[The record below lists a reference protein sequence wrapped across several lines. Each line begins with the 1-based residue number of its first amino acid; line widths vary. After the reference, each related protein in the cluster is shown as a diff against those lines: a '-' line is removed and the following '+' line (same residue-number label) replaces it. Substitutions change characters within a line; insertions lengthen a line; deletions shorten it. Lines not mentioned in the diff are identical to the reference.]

1 MHFKRFSGFIS
12 VSDVSLRFE
21 TCYMHLLCV
30 SIVVILTHVSLK
42 RFLCISL
49 KPFWDMSYETF
60 LKHFKTVSITFH
72 FCVFY
77 VSRTLFLNCCLYC
90 FKCVSMKHCAA
101 YFRFHWNVSETFQW
115 NLDLKWFRSVLIR
128 FTCTFGYLTMKQRN
142 SACNDYLYIQHQFKI
157 LKNCWNNTH
166 CNCKM

>member
-1 MHFKRFSGFIS
+1 MFQWFHFRFRRFTSVWNMLYASIMRFNSSHFNTRFTETFFMHF
-12 VSDVSLRFE
+12 
-21 TCYMHLLCV
+21 T
-30 SIVVILTHVSLK
+30 
-42 RFLCISL
+42 
-49 KPFWDMSYETF
+49 ETF
-60 LKHFKTVSITFH
+60 LRHELWNVLKQFKTVSITFH

-77 VSRTLFLNCCLYC
+77 VSRTLFVNCCLYC

-142 SACNDYLYIQHQFKI
+142 SACNDYLYIQH
-157 LKNCWNNTH
+157 
-166 CNCKM
+166 